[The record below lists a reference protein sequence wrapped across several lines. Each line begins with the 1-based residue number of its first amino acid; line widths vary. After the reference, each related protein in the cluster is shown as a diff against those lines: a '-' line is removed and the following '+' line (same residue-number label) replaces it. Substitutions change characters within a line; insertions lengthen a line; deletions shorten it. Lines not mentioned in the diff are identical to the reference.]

1 MRNIL
6 KYTVAFTV
14 SNRTKHTSGYGNDN
28 NGPVNASHNFT
39 DCSIKNSK
47 VTAHGSSAGGLIGH
61 CGSNAAT
68 TTRINNFTTTGTDVA
83 GKDAAH
89 TGTLIGTANLG
100 IVYFDGSIDGT
111 TPDTTTIQNYIGR
124 FVPDT
129 TGKLVINGSETTA
142 KFSH

>member
-1 MRNIL
+1 MPNKEKAGKKL
-6 KYTVAFTV
+6 TV
-14 SNRTKHTSGYGNDN
+14 SVFVIFLLALCLVITTAALVYSMVSVDDN
-28 NGPVNASHNFT
+28 LF
-39 DCSIKNSK
+39 
-47 VTAHGSSAGGLIGH
+47 
-61 CGSNAAT
+61 AAQT
-68 TTRINNFTTTGTDVA
+68 VQIN
-83 GKDAAH
+83 